1 MLSDKEMKKEFKII
15 AQKEPQK
22 YYPTETLKNLDFK
35 RKKCSKC
42 GTFFWTTTERIICDD
57 PQCSGGFR
65 FLGKTPAKNKLE
77 YLEVWEKFSKTFK
90 KFGYT
95 PIKRMPVVARW
106 NPSVD
111 FTIASITAFQPFVV
125 SGEVKPPVN
134 PLVIP
139 QVCLRFSDVDNI
151 GVTGHFVGFIMMG
164 QHCFVP
170 PKDYNT
176 NKYLEEIYNWL
187 NKGLGI
193 PKNEL
198 TFHEDAWAGGG
209 NFGSSIEFF
218 SRGLELGNQVY
229 MQYEQ
234 AQTGYK
240 ELPIKVLDMGAGQER
255 AAWFTQGEG
264 TSYDAAFPTV
274 CNSLYKLTGLWPEKD
289 LTKRFLPLASY
300 LNVDEVEDLEKS
312 WRIISKKI
320 EMNVEILKQKI
331 LPLSELYSIGEHSRS
346 LLFALND
353 GALFSNSGGGYNLR
367 MLARR
372 CFNFIEKN
380 NWQISLPE
388 VCEWHAKYL
397 KKQYPE
403 VTENLAE
410 VRKLLDVE
418 KFKYD
423 STKQKSKEIVE
434 KIIKNKEN
442 VTADKLI
449 ELYDSNGI
457 QPEVIKEELNKVNVN
472 IKVPD
477 NFYSLVAGRHENKE
491 QVHATVKEINI
502 SLDNLPETKTLY
514 YKDYKLSEFDAKV
527 LKSQGP
533 YLVLDQ
539 TVFYPTSGGQ
549 LHDVGVINNLKV
561 LDVVK
566 QGKIIVHVLENNTLK
581 EGEKVHGKIDYD
593 RRIQLAQHHTST
605 HIINAAARD
614 VLGKHVN
621 QAGAKKT
628 LEKAHIDITH
638 YQSLSDEELKKIE
651 KEANKIIKDGIGINK
666 SFMPREA
673 AEKKYGFVIY
683 QGGVPIGKEL
693 RIVDIKGID
702 VEACG
707 GTHLDNTK
715 EAVKIKILKST
726 KISDSIVRIE
736 FVAGK
741 KASEEEHKEKNTINE
756 LAKLLYCKPSQVPF
770 RVEELFNLWKD
781 VVKKNKPFEFVL
793 ISNNEF
799 HGDIISKSCEILKT
813 QPEHLVNTVIRFI
826 KEIKDKKH

>member
-151 GVTGHFVGFIMMG
+151 VVTGHFVGFIMMG